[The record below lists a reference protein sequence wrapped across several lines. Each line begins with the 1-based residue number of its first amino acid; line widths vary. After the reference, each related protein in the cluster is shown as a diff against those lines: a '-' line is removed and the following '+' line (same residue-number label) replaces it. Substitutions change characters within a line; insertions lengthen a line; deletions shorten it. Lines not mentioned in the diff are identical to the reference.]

1 MKHRLAKKIMRA
13 CQGCVPYLQQIL
25 CRVDITKEL
34 PKIKQYWEP
43 RWALYYASKG
53 GCCYGRVDHRIVKA
67 EKVTARYSRKLMNN
81 LTRLSG
87 KTIFDIVDMSSS
99 VNKLKSYSE

>member
-34 PKIKQYWEP
+34 PKFKHYWEP
-43 RWALYYASKG
+43 RWVLYFAYDNHR
-53 GCCYGRVDHRIVKA
+53 CGRKDHRITKA
-67 EKVTARYSRKLMNN
+67 KVLSSRKNKR
-81 LTRLSG
+81 RL
-87 KTIFDIVDMSSS
+87 
-99 VNKLKSYSE
+99 